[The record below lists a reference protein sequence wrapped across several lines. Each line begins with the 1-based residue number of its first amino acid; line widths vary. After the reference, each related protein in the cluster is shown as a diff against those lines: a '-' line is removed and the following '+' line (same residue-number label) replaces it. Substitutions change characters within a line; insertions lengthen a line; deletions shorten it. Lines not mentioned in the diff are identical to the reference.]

1 MFNNL
6 EGGSEWAMKKR
17 HPASVREWA
26 IRQIMSPAG
35 RSMTEVACELG
46 VTTETLRLWKKAFLL
61 QVSGSDKTKQCP
73 ALPMQAR
80 QAPAAEA
87 LAGGGKRKQIRYTA
101 AFREQVVA
109 QMMPPS
115 NQTIVALA
123 GQTGVTVTTL
133 RAWQDAAR
141 EQGKIMARSS
151 KPAQRWSSS
160 DKFRMVLEA
169 ATLSEEDL
177 SAYCR
182 RQGVYPEQ
190 IAQWRQACE
199 LANSTMADAA
209 RLPPAAIKAQA
220 KRLKQVERELVE
232 ARGLL
237 VLRKKAEAIWGK
249 DAEE

>member
-1 MFNNL
+1 
-6 EGGSEWAMKKR
+6 
-17 HPASVREWA
+17 
-26 IRQIMSPAG
+26 
-35 RSMTEVACELG
+35 MTEVACELG
-46 VTTETLRLWKKAFLL
+46 VTTETLRLWRKAFLS
-61 QVSGSDKTKQCP
+61 QVNENDTTKQCP
-73 ALPMQAR
+73 TLPMTPR
-80 QAPAAEA
+80 QVPAAEA
-87 LAGGGKRKQIRYTA
+87 LAGGGKCKQIRYTA
-101 AFREQVVA
+101 PFREWAVA
-109 QMMPPS
+109 QMMPPL

-123 GQTGVTVTTL
+123 RQTGVTATTL

-141 EQGKIMARSS
+141 AEGKIMARSS

-169 ATLSEEDL
+169 ALLSAEEL

-199 LANSTMADAA
+199 LANGSMADSAG
-209 RLPPAAIKAQA
+209 LSPAAIKAQA
-220 KRLKQVERELVE
+220 KRLKQVERELAE

>member
-1 MFNNL
+1 
-6 EGGSEWAMKKR
+6 
-17 HPASVREWA
+17 
-26 IRQIMSPAG
+26 
-35 RSMTEVACELG
+35 MTEVACELG
-46 VTTETLRLWKKAFLL
+46 VTTETLRLWRKAFLW
-61 QVSGSDKTKQCP
+61 QIEGNDKAKQYP
-73 ALPMQAR
+73 AVPVKAR
-80 QAPAAEA
+80 PAPAAEA
-87 LAGGGKRKQIRYTA
+87 LAGRGKGKPIRYTA
-101 AFREQVVA
+101 AFRERVVA

-115 NQTIVALA
+115 NQTIVELA
-123 GQTGVTVTTL
+123 RQTGVTATTL

-141 EQGKIMARSS
+141 AQGKIMARSS

-169 ATLSEEDL
+169 ASLSEEDL

-199 LANSTMADAA
+199 LANGSMADVAG
-209 RLPPAAIKAQA
+209 LSPAAAKAQA
-220 KRLKQVERELVE
+220 KRLKQVERELAE
-232 ARGLL
+232 AKGLL

>member
-1 MFNNL
+1 
-6 EGGSEWAMKKR
+6 MKKR

-26 IRQIMSPAG
+26 IQQIMLPVG
-35 RSMTEVACELG
+35 RSMTEVACALG
-46 VTTETLRLWKKAFLL
+46 VTTETLRLWRKAFLA
-61 QVSGSDKTKQCP
+61 QVDGNDKTKHCP
-73 ALPMQAR
+73 AVSIEVRP
-80 QAPAAEA
+80 APVAEA

-101 AFREQVVA
+101 AFRERVVA

-115 NQTIVALA
+115 NQAIVALA
-123 GQTGVTVTTL
+123 RQTGVTATTL

-141 EQGKIMARSS
+141 AQGKIMARST

-169 ATLSEEDL
+169 APLSAEDL

-199 LANSTMADAA
+199 LANGSMANAA
-209 RLPPAAIKAQA
+209 GLSAAAIKAQA
-220 KRLKQVERELVE
+220 KRLKQVERELAE
-232 ARGLL
+232 AKGLL

>member
-1 MFNNL
+1 
-6 EGGSEWAMKKR
+6 MKKR
-17 HPASVREWA
+17 HPEPVREWA
-26 IRQIMSPAG
+26 IQQIMLPFG
-35 RSMTEVACELG
+35 RSMAAVACELG
-46 VTTETLRLWKKAFLL
+46 VTTETLRLWRRAFLA
-61 QVSGSDKTKQCP
+61 QVHGNDRTKQGCAVP
-73 ALPMQAR
+73 TQAR
-80 QAPAAEA
+80 QAPAAQA
-87 LAGGGKRKQIRYTA
+87 PAGGGKGRQNRYTA
-101 AFREQVVA
+101 AFRESVVA

-115 NQTIVALA
+115 NQTIVELA
-123 GQTGVTVTTL
+123 RQTGVTAATL

-141 EQGKIMARSS
+141 AQGKIMPRSS

-169 ATLSEEDL
+169 APLSAEEL

-199 LANSTMADAA
+199 LANGSMADSAG
-209 RLPPAAIKAQA
+209 LSPAAVKAQA
-220 KRLKQVERELVE
+220 RRLKQVERELAE

>member
-1 MFNNL
+1 
-6 EGGSEWAMKKR
+6 MKKR

-26 IRQIMSPAG
+26 IQQIMLPVG

-46 VTTETLRLWKKAFLL
+46 VTTETLRLWRKAFLS
-61 QVSGSDKTKQCP
+61 QVEGNDKAKQCP
-73 ALPMQAR
+73 TVPRKAW

-87 LAGGGKRKQIRYTA
+87 LAGRGKCKQIRYTA
-101 AFREQVVA
+101 AFRESVVA

-115 NQTIVALA
+115 NQTIVTLA
-123 GQTGVTVTTL
+123 RQTGVTATTL

-141 EQGKIMARSS
+141 AEGKIMARSS

-169 ATLSEEDL
+169 ASLSEQDL

-199 LANSTMADAA
+199 LANGSMTDAA
-209 RLPPAAIKAQA
+209 GLSPAAAKAQA
-220 KRLKQVERELVE
+220 KRLKQVERELAE

>member
-1 MFNNL
+1 
-6 EGGSEWAMKKR
+6 MKKR
-17 HPASVREWA
+17 HPESVREWA
-26 IRQIMSPAG
+26 IQQIMLPVG

-46 VTTETLRLWKKAFLL
+46 VTTETLRLWRKAFLS
-61 QVSGSDKTKQCP
+61 QVDRNDRTKRCP
-73 ALPMQAR
+73 ALPMKAR
-80 QAPAAEA
+80 QARAAET
-87 LAGGGKRKQIRYTA
+87 LAGSGKCKQIRYTA
-101 AFREQVVA
+101 AFRESVVA
-109 QMMPPS
+109 QMMPPL
-115 NQTIVALA
+115 NQTIVELA
-123 GQTGVTVTTL
+123 RQTGVTATTL

-141 EQGKIMARSS
+141 AQGKIMARSS

-169 ATLSEEDL
+169 AALSEEDL

-199 LANSTMADAA
+199 LANGTMADSAG
-209 RLPPAAIKAQA
+209 LSPAAVKVQA
-220 KRLKQVERELVE
+220 KRLKQVERELAE
-232 ARGLL
+232 AKGLL